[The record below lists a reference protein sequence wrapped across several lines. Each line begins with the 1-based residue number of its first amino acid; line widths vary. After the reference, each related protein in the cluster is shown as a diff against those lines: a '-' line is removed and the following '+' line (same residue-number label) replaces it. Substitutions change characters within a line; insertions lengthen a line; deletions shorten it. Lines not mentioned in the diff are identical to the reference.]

1 MLGMPDGINRWGGVV
16 LLVIFIIF
24 MHLTMRHAKDHTDE
38 LETSTYSSMPLWRA
52 IILILVGLI
61 GLVVGGEMIVKS
73 AVKIAVQLGV
83 SDAIIGLTIVA
94 LGTSL
99 PELATSA
106 VAAFKKNSDIAIG
119 NVAGSN
125 IFNVFFVL
133 GMSATIRPLPDYD
146 NMMLDSVMVALGSM
160 LVWLFVKISHKREL
174 NRWGGVLLLIVYGAY
189 LAYRLTH
196 V

>member
-1 MLGMPDGINRWGGVV
+1 M
-16 LLVIFIIF
+16 
-24 MHLTMRHAKDHTDE
+24 
-38 LETSTYSSMPLWRA
+38 
-52 IILILVGLI
+52 
-61 GLVVGGEMIVKS
+61 
-73 AVKIAVQLGV
+73 
-83 SDAIIGLTIVA
+83 
-94 LGTSL
+94 
-99 PELATSA
+99 
-106 VAAFKKNSDIAIG
+106 
-119 NVAGSN
+119 
-125 IFNVFFVL
+125 FFVL